1 MAWAQQESLQRKI
14 SMQIL
19 MLHGMHWGLDM
30 GYHQKMWFCMVK
42 VLVQFQLLIWR
53 LGKHSFAKTRVYS
66 LINVIP
72 LHLGM
77 KLALLF
83 YILP

>member
-1 MAWAQQESLQRKI
+1 
-14 SMQIL
+14 
-19 MLHGMHWGLDM
+19 
-30 GYHQKMWFCMVK
+30 MWFCMVK